1 MPYEEVV
8 DRPDSRSDV
17 KDNFKK
23 NDQYQ
28 TNNYNDFVNNLIRIE
43 CYEKQ

>member
-23 NDQYQ
+23 T
-28 TNNYNDFVNNLIRIE
+28 TNT
-43 CYEKQ
+43 KQITITIS